1 MGEIQEIM
9 RQFNQ
14 GQGEWKLFLKSVK
27 ISNIHGWYNQE
38 ILFNFPVVAIVG
50 ENGIGKSTFLKA
62 AVCAYDNKNGKNFYP
77 SKMFVNTQWDLSGI
91 AGATIEYKIRQGN
104 EDRELRWR
112 KTNDWGYKPKGKKPK
127 RNVYFLDISRT
138 LPLDA
143 TAGYAKI
150 AQLANMESDHEVL
163 LNDESIENLSYVLG
177 QSYSHARFIGANV
190 SREVGLLTKEYGE
203 ISQFHQGAG
212 EDSMLDMFKL
222 LQDIP
227 EQSLLVIDEVEN
239 SLHPQAQRRFVRYL
253 LKLSRVRKLQII
265 MSTHSPFILE
275 ELPDIGRVMLV
286 RLSDRKDV
294 IYGVSSEFALSTI
307 DDKLHPELFVYLEDE
322 EAVSLFWEILKR
334 DNSKYDMF
342 CKKIST
348 KYVGSCSVVD
358 TLDRLGKDN
367 KLPYKSLAIID
378 GDKKIT
384 YPNCLSL
391 PGNVAPERRVFQD
404 LKNLNWNK
412 LDDRFGIG
420 AGTLFKYLDDAML
433 ITDHHKW
440 TTYVGDNIKRSK
452 DYVWD
457 IMIEE
462 WNKQCLS
469 DEMASDFI
477 QKVIE
482 ALE

>member
-1 MGEIQEIM
+1 
-9 RQFNQ
+9 
-14 GQGEWKLFLKSVK
+14 
-27 ISNIHGWYNQE
+27 
-38 ILFNFPVVAIVG
+38 
-50 ENGIGKSTFLKA
+50 
-62 AVCAYDNKNGKNFYP
+62 
-77 SKMFVNTQWDLSGI
+77 MFVNTQWDLSGI

-334 DNSKYDMF
+334 DN
-342 CKKIST
+342 KIGRAH
-348 KYVGSCSVVD
+348 V
-358 TLDRLGKDN
+358 
-367 KLPYKSLAIID
+367 
-378 GDKKIT
+378 
-384 YPNCLSL
+384 
-391 PGNVAPERRVFQD
+391 
-404 LKNLNWNK
+404 
-412 LDDRFGIG
+412 
-420 AGTLFKYLDDAML
+420 
-433 ITDHHKW
+433 
-440 TTYVGDNIKRSK
+440 
-452 DYVWD
+452 
-457 IMIEE
+457 
-462 WNKQCLS
+462 
-469 DEMASDFI
+469 
-477 QKVIE
+477 
-482 ALE
+482 